1 MMTSMPVFDALV
13 LAGAM
18 MALPLQAPP
27 APASATT
34 APAAA
39 SARTAAA
46 ETLTIGA
53 SVEGRPIRA
62 RRLGEA
68 GAPVS
73 ILVVGCVHGN
83 ERAGNAVLSRL
94 RDASPPSG
102 AALWLIG
109 DANPDGCRAD
119 TRQNANGVDLNRNF
133 PYRWERIDD
142 PTYHSGDGPLS
153 EPESQALHAFMRAER
168 PVVSVWYHQHAEL
181 VDAYGDED
189 VARRYA
195 QRVGLPYKFFY
206 AAPGSITRW
215 QAHTFP
221 GSTGIVVELPAG
233 PLSGDSARRHA
244 EAVLRL
250 AEEEGG

>member
-1 MMTSMPVFDALV
+1 MTMAAAASAAGTAMTGNSSSERSARSTAKLCFASAQPREILPPCIFESFLRRGARVMMTSMPVFDALV

-168 PVVSVWYHQHAEL
+168 PV
-181 VDAYGDED
+181 
-189 VARRYA
+189 
-195 QRVGLPYKFFY
+195 
-206 AAPGSITRW
+206 
-215 QAHTFP
+215 
-221 GSTGIVVELPAG
+221 
-233 PLSGDSARRHA
+233 
-244 EAVLRL
+244 
-250 AEEEGG
+250 